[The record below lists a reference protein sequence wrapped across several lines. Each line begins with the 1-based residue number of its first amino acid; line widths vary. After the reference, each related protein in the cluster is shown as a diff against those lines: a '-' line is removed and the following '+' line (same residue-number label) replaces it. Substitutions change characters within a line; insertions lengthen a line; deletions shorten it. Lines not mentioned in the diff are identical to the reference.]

1 LQGDLKKMSK
11 TKKIIGL
18 CAAAGFALGMA
29 SCGTPPAPV
38 SSPATVQR
46 SARDLA
52 VELARPIRASQ
63 SQRPEWVD
71 NVTKSDSALFFV
83 GASLRFAT
91 ESQARESARE
101 DGRRQL
107 VDYYGTLM
115 VNKGREY
122 SATYGLSN
130 EVFSPQITGQRLN
143 ERIAQSIAQA
153 LGDNRFYWEYFMD
166 ENNREYYVAYVE
178 MQIDKARVARVIDD
192 FGKQEAADLQKKA
205 AAEQDTRRRQQLE
218 QAAEFFGGNLSS
230 SLEL

>member
-1 LQGDLKKMSK
+1 MKR
-11 TKKIIGL
+11 IIGL
-18 CAAAGFALGMA
+18 CVAAGFALVLA
-29 SCGTPPAPV
+29 SCG
-38 SSPATVQR
+38 SSPVPAGSPGEDQRSEQR
-46 SARDLA
+46 SAR
-52 VELARPIRASQ
+52 ELAIELAKPIRSSQ
-63 SQRPEWVD
+63 PQRPEWVD
-71 NVTKSDSALFFV
+71 NVVKSDSTLSFV

-91 ESQARESARE
+91 EAEARGNAQE

-122 SATYGLSN
+122 SATYGLSS

-143 ERIAQSIAQA
+143 ERVSQAAAQA
-153 LGDNRFYWEYFMD
+153 LEARRFYWEYFMD

-178 MQIDKARVARVIDD
+178 MEIAKARVARVIDE
-192 FGKQEAADLQKKA
+192 FGSQEAADLQKKA
-205 AAEQDTRRRQQLE
+205 AAEQDTQRRRQLE

>member
-1 LQGDLKKMSK
+1 MFKSIVIL
-11 TKKIIGL
+11 
-18 CAAAGFALGMA
+18 AGFALVLG
-29 SCGTPPAPV
+29 SCG
-38 SSPATVQR
+38 SSPAREQR
-46 SARDLA
+46 SAREIA
-52 VELARPIRASQ
+52 VEMAKPIRASQ

-71 NVTKSDSALFFV
+71 SLSKSDSTLSFV
-83 GASLRFAT
+83 GTSLRFST
-91 ESQARESARE
+91 ESQARENARE

-143 ERIAQSIAQA
+143 ERISQAVSQA
-153 LGDNRFYWEYFMD
+153 LEDRRFYWEYFMD

-178 MQIDKARVARVIDD
+178 MQIEKARVARVIDE
-192 FGKQEAADLQKKA
+192 FGRQEAADLQRKA
-205 AAEQDTRRRQQLE
+205 AAEQDDRRRQQTE
-218 QAAEFFGGNLSS
+218 RAAEFFGGNLSS